1 MPMKKPM
8 RRRRARKGRKMA
20 LKRAITNKNQNT
32 FSTACRWNAS
42 IQVTPG
48 PGGSGPQ
55 TFLYF
60 TTSALDGVAQLAYTR
75 EHVVYSKLFDQ
86 YRITGVTMRFIPQF
100 TQTMLVDQAS
110 VPTGLIGNFIYS
122 SWDQD
127 NAIPSSLQP
136 IQTLRSTRKHDFR
149 RKIARS
155 FRYTYK
161 DNSWLDTDTD
171 YNSTR
176 LSNWISKGLYG
187 NFGVYAENLPYDP
200 ADPTNGV
207 AGSIEVV
214 YHVVYRGQR
223 IVNVSQTEGGL
234 VTLGN
239 PEADVKP
246 VSTLIV
252 HSGLK
257 DPADDNE
264 LDDVVPAPP
273 ST

>member
-1 MPMKKPM
+1 MPKKQM
-8 RRRRARKGRKMA
+8 RRRVPRRAPKMA

-32 FSTACRWNAS
+32 FSTSARWNAS
-42 IQVTPG
+42 IQMTAG
-48 PGGSGPQ
+48 PGVSGPS

-60 TTSALDGVAQLAYTR
+60 TTSALDGVAQLAFTR

-86 YRITGVTMRFIPQF
+86 YRVTGVTMRFIP
-100 TQTMLVDQAS
+100 S
-110 VPTGLIGNFIYS
+110 VNMTTLSTSAVTSQGFIYS

-171 YNSTR
+171 YGSTR

-187 NFGVYAENLPYDP
+187 NFGLYAENLPYAATDL
-200 ADPTNGV
+200 
-207 AGSIEVV
+207 AGSIEIV

-223 IVNVSQTEGGL
+223 IVNVSQTEEGL

-257 DPADDNE
+257 DLADDNE